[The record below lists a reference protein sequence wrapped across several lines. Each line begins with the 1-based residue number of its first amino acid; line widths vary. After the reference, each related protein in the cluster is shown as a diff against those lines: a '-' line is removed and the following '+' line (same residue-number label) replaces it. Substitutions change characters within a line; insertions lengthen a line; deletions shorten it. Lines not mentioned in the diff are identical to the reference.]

1 MDNHTVRSLVHL
13 IIIVPLFLYVG
24 FKRADNPLFI
34 YNSLFAIGCVILV
47 YHGYKL
53 YLRRN
58 SSYAWVN
65 AFHIA
70 LIAPLLLYIGYNKKD
85 TPRSAY
91 EMMLITGFAAGGYHL
106 FSLVRSLNT
115 FNPADTPTKS

>member
-1 MDNHTVRSLVHL
+1 MDNRIALSLVHL
-13 IIIVPLFLYVG
+13 FVVVPLFLYVG
-24 FKRADNPLFI
+24 FKRADNPLFV
-34 YNSLFAIGCVILV
+34 YNSLLAIGFVILG

-70 LIAPLLLYIGYNKKD
+70 LIAPLLLYIGYNKKQ
-85 TPRSAY
+85 TPRAAY
-91 EMMLITGFAAGGYHL
+91 EMMLIAGFAAGGYHL

-115 FNPADTPTKS
+115 Y